1 MTAQVKTQP
10 LVAITD
16 PDCMSGYEEAQLACF
31 LDCKLKTDLA
41 LVEAIRGFLTEIA
54 EEGRLTEQLLRR
66 NTGFLIG
73 ILSLE

>member
-1 MTAQVKTQP
+1 MAMQTKTQP
-10 LVAITD
+10 LVKITD
-16 PDCMSGYEEAQLACF
+16 HDCMSGYEEAQLPCF
-31 LDCKLKTDLA
+31 RDCKLKTDLA

-54 EEGRLTEQLLRR
+54 EEGRLTEQLLKR

>member
-1 MTAQVKTQP
+1 MATQTRTQP
-10 LVAITD
+10 LVEITD
-16 PDCMSGYEEAQLACF
+16 PDCMSGYEEAQLPCF
-31 LDCKLKTDLA
+31 RDCKLRTDLA

-54 EEGRLTEQLLRR
+54 VEGRLTEQLLRR